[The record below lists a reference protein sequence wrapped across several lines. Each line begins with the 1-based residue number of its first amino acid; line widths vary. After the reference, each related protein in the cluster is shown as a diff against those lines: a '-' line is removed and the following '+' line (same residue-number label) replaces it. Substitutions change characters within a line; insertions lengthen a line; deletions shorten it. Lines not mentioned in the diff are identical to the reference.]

1 MSCILALLFAIIFSF
16 HRISIANTKMKRFY
30 NLLVRDSMDPDP
42 DLDKLRKDNA
52 ADIKAIRNEFQNSK
66 SFKINLAFA
75 CVTKLIL
82 SILFGIWI
90 LYISYGTIYTDDKPQ
105 PTINDGI
112 RPSEGSSKFSF
123 IDYIK
128 CTIAEVSESNNIMS
142 LNSSY
147 RNISLG

>member
-1 MSCILALLFAIIFSF
+1 
-16 HRISIANTKMKRFY
+16 MKRFY

-42 DLDKLRKDNA
+42 DLDKLRKGNA

-128 CTIAEVSESNNIMS
+128 CTIAEVSE
-142 LNSSY
+142 
-147 RNISLG
+147 